1 MTARKIDFPD
11 TEAQDFDPDEPFV
24 ASNGNTYVYNGWGW
38 ELVCDHQVKPD
49 IKDIKELKMF
59 AMQLRGDFQLDAD
72 GKAVPPD
79 NSYWV
84 ADENN
89 PDGWPAD
96 AELPGVWWIN
106 EDGLYKDKNCYY
118 PSKVT
123 HLMVSENRWAETVDE
138 DGNYLE
144 MDVRQMEPFY
154 QGDIIRVKAKPR
166 EFWDETLSN
175 GSSKWYGAEIFDD
188 VWKIIKVLKVTDN
201 PTWGK
206 YTSLYAYEV
215 EKVRPKDEYWG
226 HWYIYDLES
235 ETDLVKNFYPCEV
248 SNEYTGEK
256 AQPPYFQFNPK
267 TTNYEDWNR
276 GRIELTDSRGYL
288 ITDPTAAVAV
298 KVSKH
303 DLEGWEMT
311 EELFPLGERFSI
323 FEKVGDDYEEVCS
336 FIPERHEWKQE
347 NGRTYLKIHIETG
360 TGEGRELLTDLALI
374 PNIRYT
380 NPVSVGSA
388 NISLMRVSQGN
399 KAVWLGNKQD
409 PPEADPDGKVGWYYR
424 NPGVDSRKAHW
435 TLWSQE
441 TNAHKHITLGDL
453 KSLSLLI
460 QGTSELPY
468 IQVYTKRQNDGQ
480 DAGTTYRSR
489 ITWQPPAN
497 SGGLQS
503 EVFVTTNPDT
513 ELYVNINRL
522 EFEHEEWNDKGPL
535 GDDEQISKI
544 IVSTNSTS
552 PEGTY
557 EFLLQAMVVETAI
570 GTFEMQVEITGATG
584 NVPEQMVFYGAAPP
598 DAAPKGA
605 IFTDENTLKV
615 YVHQGDGVWI
625 EHTTCVGSGEGGD
638 STDSPWVR
646 IDDWRVVREYN
657 GFVSSSPDGFCA
669 KILLWDVPCNE
680 SKPHTLTQEW
690 EWDEVGNDNWV
701 AYDPETDPNAYAEN
715 YQRDWYW
722 RYGYAPEDYD
732 GNGMDASHPF
742 PCAKVRCRVKNEWD
756 SGEFEYSDWV
766 EFWIGRAA
774 APVYDHPH
782 QPPTIC

>member
-11 TEAQDFDPDEPFV
+11 TEAPDFDANEPFV

-38 ELVCDHQVKPD
+38 ELQCAG
-49 IKDIKELKMF
+49 EN
-59 AMQLRGDFQLDAD
+59 GD
-72 GKAVPPD
+72 
-79 NSYWV
+79 W
-84 ADENN
+84 
-89 PDGWPAD
+89 
-96 AELPGVWWIN
+96 
-106 EDGLYKDKNCYY
+106 
-118 PSKVT
+118 VT
-123 HLMVSENRWAETVDE
+123 HEELEKDQERQDE
-138 DGNYLE
+138 EWRLDQERQDKEIEDLKKALAGCPEVTSTAKEYQDTSGDPQIAIKYQASGNQGGPGNAYT
-144 MDVRQMEPFY
+144 DVTIYDFEDRPDHEK
-154 QGDIIRVKAKPR
+154 DWISI
-166 EFWDETLSN
+166 N
-175 GSSKWYGAEIFDD
+175 GTK
-188 VWKIIKVLKVTDN
+188 
-201 PTWGK
+201 
-206 YTSLYAYEV
+206 YEV
-215 EKVRPKDEYWG
+215 YSTFNWEELNTTQYSIDTKHG
-226 HWYIYDLES
+226 DLES
-235 ETDLVKNFYPCEV
+235 IYVGQEVTIHNCDEEET
-248 SNEYTGEK
+248 TG
-256 AQPPYFQFNPK
+256 N
-267 TTNYEDWNR
+267 
-276 GRIELTDSRGYL
+276 
-288 ITDPTAAVAV
+288 
-298 KVSKH
+298 
-303 DLEGWEMT
+303 
-311 EELFPLGERFSI
+311 
-323 FEKVGDDYEEVCS
+323 
-336 FIPERHEWKQE
+336 
-347 NGRTYLKIHIETG
+347 
-360 TGEGRELLTDLALI
+360 
-374 PNIRYT
+374 
-380 NPVSVGSA
+380 A
-388 NISLMRVSQGN
+388 NISLLRVSQGN

-489 ITWQPPAN
+489 ITYQPPAN

-503 EVFVTTNPDT
+503 EVFVTTNLET
-513 ELYVNINRL
+513 ELYANVNRL

-557 EFLLQAMVVETAI
+557 EFLLQAMVIETAI

-584 NVPEQMVFYGAAPP
+584 DVPEQMVFYGAAPP
-598 DAAPKGA
+598 DDAPKGA
-605 IFTDENTLKV
+605 IFTDEDTLKI
-615 YVHQGDGVWI
+615 YVHQGDSVWI
-625 EHTTCVGSGEGGD
+625 EHTTCVGGGGGGD

-657 GFVSSSPDGFCA
+657 AFASSSPDGFCS

-690 EWDEVGNDNWV
+690 EWDEIGDDSWV
-701 AYDPETDPNAYAEN
+701 AYDPEADANAYAEN

-722 RYGYAPEDYD
+722 RYRYAPEDYD
-732 GNGMDASHPF
+732 GNGMDGNHPF

-774 APVYDHPH
+774 APAYNHPH